1 MACLIFLPKVVAVEF
16 KDEASEAYTIS
27 NKTLGFK
34 GNSNSNN
41 NTTTIMPSTRNS
53 SVPSFPP
60 AKPKQQPNET
70 DNPIRQSELS
80 GRSTDTFDL
89 IVVPTSDK

>member
-34 GNSNSNN
+34 GNSNSN
-41 NTTTIMPSTRNS
+41 TTTTMPSSRNS
-53 SVPSFPP
+53 TVPSFPP
-60 AKPKQQPNET
+60 IKQKKQPNET
-70 DNPIRQSELS
+70 DNPIRQSELLS

-89 IVVPTSDK
+89 IVVPTYDK

>member
-1 MACLIFLPKVVAVEF
+1 MVAVEF

-34 GNSNSNN
+34 GNATNTTATNN
-41 NTTTIMPSTRNS
+41 NIMPASSRNS
-53 SVPSFPP
+53 LVPSFPP
-60 AKPKQQPNET
+60 TNHHQQQQQQQLNET

-80 GRSTDTFDL
+80 SRSTDTFDL
-89 IVVPTSDK
+89 IVVPTPYK

>member
-34 GNSNSNN
+34 GNSNSN
-41 NTTTIMPSTRNS
+41 TTTMPSSRNW
-53 SVPSFPP
+53 SVSSFPP
-60 AKPKQQPNET
+60 TKQKQQPNET

-80 GRSTDTFDL
+80 GRSTDTFDH
-89 IVVPTSDK
+89 IFVPTSDK